1 MGCAKLDEPELIAP
15 FHKHLPIQKL
25 IDLGYL
31 RPGKFLEYYDY
42 CGEGPCGKIRWKT
55 NSQTGKRRAFC
66 RCRLGECTLK
76 TDDIRTWVINV
87 PLLIQNLGAALEFT
101 PPFKEVIPQVWSLG
115 RKMRREFY
123 YIHLLED
130 KVMPS
135 IRAYFEP
142 HPSAVFITTTDKAH
156 PRLKLILPKN
166 PCYSFANLCTM
177 DEDCR
182 LTADMKSV
190 EADLEPATAA
200 HKSKAKSRLE
210 KIDKLV
216 TVMKE
221 HYFLAKAHYRA
232 TGGEVLR
239 RPTWAE
245 LAKRAEIN
253 EMDISRCLKDETAV
267 VLRTLWN
274 SAENPNAILNT

>member
-1 MGCAKLDEPELIAP
+1 
-15 FHKHLPIQKL
+15 
-25 IDLGYL
+25 
-31 RPGKFLEYYDY
+31 
-42 CGEGPCGKIRWKT
+42 
-55 NSQTGKRRAFC
+55 
-66 RCRLGECTLK
+66 
-76 TDDIRTWVINV
+76 
-87 PLLIQNLGAALEFT
+87 
-101 PPFKEVIPQVWSLG
+101 
-115 RKMRREFY
+115 
-123 YIHLLED
+123 
-130 KVMPS
+130 MPS